1 MGASLK
7 KIDKLRFGTAGIPIS
22 TPQPNTANG
31 IGHVRKLGL
40 EAMELEFVQSVNI
53 KEEGAPAVKQAAE
66 KNDVI
71 LTCHGQYFI
80 NLNAAEKAKLEASKH
95 RVYTAA
101 KRAWQCGGWS
111 MCFHSA
117 FYLGSDSRTTY
128 EKVKVQLKEVV
139 KKLKDEGA
147 DIWVRP
153 ETMGR
158 QSQFGTM
165 DEILGL
171 SLEIENVM
179 PCIDFSHLYAR
190 EIGKQNSI
198 EFYSGILE
206 LVESKLG
213 KEGLNN
219 MHIHCQGIEF
229 GDKGEKKH
237 LPLSESKFDY
247 EAVLKSLKEFKAKGV
262 VICESPIM
270 EEDAKVLLKTYEKL

>member
-1 MGASLK
+1 MN
-7 KIDKLRFGTAGIPIS
+7 KINKLRFGTAGIPIS
-22 TPQPNTANG
+22 TPQPNTASG
-31 IGHVRKLGL
+31 IAHVKKLGL

-53 KEEGAPAVKQAAE
+53 KEDAAPAIKEVAL
-66 KNDVI
+66 KNDVA

-80 NLNAAEKAKLEASKH
+80 NLNAEEKAKLEASKH
-95 RVYTAA
+95 RVYNAA

-117 FYLGSDSRTTY
+117 FYLGGEPRIVY
-128 EKVKVQLKEVV
+128 EKVKLQIKEVM

-147 DIWVRP
+147 EIWVRP

-158 QSQFGTM
+158 QSQFGTI
-165 DEILGL
+165 DEVLDL
-171 SLEIENVM
+171 SVEIENVM

-190 EIGKQNSI
+190 ELGKQNSA

-219 MHIHCQGIEF
+219 MHIHCQGIEY

-237 LPLSESKFDY
+237 LPLSESKFRY
-247 EAVLKSLKEFKAKGV
+247 NAVLKSLKDFKAKGI

-270 EEDAKVLLKTYEKL
+270 EEDAIVLSKTYAKL

>member
-1 MGASLK
+1 LD
-7 KIDKLRFGTAGIPIS
+7 KINKLRFGTAGIPLS
-22 TPQPNTANG
+22 TPLPNTANG
-31 IGHVRKLGL
+31 IAHVKNLGL
-40 EAMELEFVQSVNI
+40 EAMELEFVHSVNI
-53 KEEGAPAVKQAAE
+53 KEENAPAVKDVAT

-80 NLNAAEKAKLEASKH
+80 NLNSNEKHKLEASKH

-117 FYLGSDSRTTY
+117 FYLGMDSRTTY
-128 EKVKVQLKEVV
+128 EKVKIQIKEIV

-147 DIWVRP
+147 EIWVRP

-158 QSQFGTM
+158 QTQFGTI
-165 DEILGL
+165 DEILDL

-190 EIGKQNSI
+190 EIGKQNSV

-229 GDKGEKKH
+229 GPKGEKKH
-237 LPLSESKFDY
+237 LPLSKSTFDY
-247 EAVLKSLKEFKAKGV
+247 KAVLKSLKDFNAKGV

-270 EEDAKVLLKTYEKL
+270 EEDAIILAKTFAKL